1 MRQARKKMSIT
12 EFEPLTIIG
21 RGAFGEVRVCRQIST
36 GDIVAVKKM
45 RKEDMLNKNQ
55 LMHVR
60 TEKEIMTA
68 SNPWI
73 VKLKYSFQDEFFL
86 YLVMDFLPGG
96 DLMNLLMKKEILSE
110 DEARFYTAEMVLAVD
125 SVHKL
130 NCIHRDLKPDNILI
144 DKYGHIQLSDFGL
157 AKISDKTF
165 FPLTVKDNQ
174 TPKKLINTPADS
186 ITTISTNINTNSNK
200 NTNINISKLN
210 IKSKNNLKKLPKKNR
225 LIAYSTVG
233 TPDYIAPEV
242 FSQNGYGEEADWW
255 SIGVMFFE
263 MVVGFP
269 PFFSENPSDTCKKIV
284 KWKEHFSIPSDAN
297 LSPEAESFILRMVSP
312 AETRLGINGVEE
324 IKKHPFFKG
333 IDWNNIRKM
342 KAPFIPEL
350 KNDYDTHYFDTF
362 QEQEPFYPPTTSS
375 KGKQRKDVNY
385 AGYTFNRDNEN
396 IKDSFVQALE
406 VLEAVEKTSANKK
419 NKEIITDI
427 NSPDI
432 YKINEEKK
440 TNNKKTENSIKINNI
455 NNNGNKIKI
464 NNIKENIQQNNNTKE
479 NNIQQNN
486 NKEINNKQNNNN
498 IILNNPKNNNNTNN
512 NIILN
517 NPRNNNNNNNPK
529 NNTNNNIILNNPKN
543 NSHNN
548 NTNNNITLNNPR
560 NNNSHNNNNHNN
572 NSNNNNSN
580 SHNNNSNN
588 NHNNN
593 SNNSHNNNSN
603 NSHNNNSNSHNNNSN
618 SNSHNNNNHNN
629 NNSHNNNNHNNI
641 IRLNNN
647 SGGKNSQNRNT
658 SKNKEKIININSK
671 SKEKDTKIIKMNK
684 SKEKDSKVIN
694 INSKS
699 KEKDSKIITINSK
712 SKEKDNNKVVTVNN
726 KSKEKDPKII
736 NSNNKSKE
744 KDNKVII
751 LNNSKG
757 KEIKKINNINSKSKG
772 KETPSEN
779 VKEPTLQKNL
789 NSNNKIS
796 INKNIKEVKKGN
808 KSPNPGNGIIKKKII
823 ISNPKQKQGPVIKI
837 SPNKIPKEKV
847 HSAKVRVNTENNSDI
862 KKPTSKQGQ
871 KPVKTVIKRKI
882 EKSPNPNM
890 VINKK

>member
-73 VKLKYSFQDEFFL
+73 VKLKYSFQDEFYL

-96 DLMNLLMKKEILSE
+96 DLMNLLMKKEILTE
-110 DEARFYTAEMVLAVD
+110 DEARFYTAEMILAVD

-144 DKYGHIQLSDFGL
+144 DKNGHIKLSDFGL
-157 AKISDKTF
+157 AKIADKTF
-165 FPLTVKDNQ
+165 FPLTVKDFPGPQ
-174 TPKKLINTPADS
+174 KIINTPSDS
-186 ITTISTNINTNSNK
+186 ITNANTNMNSTTNSSKMNQNLNLKNK
-200 NTNINISKLN
+200 NYM
-210 IKSKNNLKKLPKKNR
+210 KKLPKKNR

-312 AETRLGINGVEE
+312 PEIRLGIHGVEE

-342 KAPFIPEL
+342 EAPFIPEL

-362 QEQEPFYPPTTSS
+362 QEQEPFYPPASSS

-406 VLEAVEKTSANKK
+406 VLEAVEKTSASKK
-419 NKEIITDI
+419 IKEIITDS
-427 NSPDI
+427 NSPDL

-440 TNNKKTENSIKINNI
+440 VSAKKSENLNKNHILNSNKSKVP
-455 NNNGNKIKI
+455 NGN
-464 NNIKENIQQNNNTKE
+464 NSKENIQQNSS
-479 NNIQQNN
+479 
-486 NKEINNKQNNNN
+486 NKELNHNSNNN
-498 IILNNPKNNNNTNN
+498 IIKQNNDNNQINSIRLNNPKNNNS
-512 NIILN
+512 
-517 NPRNNNNNNNPK
+517 NNNNNLSK
-529 NNTNNNIILNNPKN
+529 GNT
-543 NSHNN
+543 
-548 NTNNNITLNNPR
+548 
-560 NNNSHNNNNHNN
+560 
-572 NSNNNNSN
+572 
-580 SHNNNSNN
+580 
-588 NHNNN
+588 
-593 SNNSHNNNSN
+593 
-603 NSHNNNSNSHNNNSN
+603 
-618 SNSHNNNNHNN
+618 
-629 NNSHNNNNHNNI
+629 NNI

-647 SGGKNSQNRNT
+647 SGNNSQNRNG
-658 SKNKEKIININSK
+658 SKNKENKIINMNSK

-684 SKEKDSKVIN
+684 SKEKDNKIIN

-699 KEKDSKIITINSK
+699 KEKDGKVISITSKSKEKENKIINMNSKSKEKDNKIININSK
-712 SKEKDNNKVVTVNN
+712 SKEKDGKIIALN
-726 KSKEKDPKII
+726 KSKGKDGKII
-736 NSNNKSKE
+736 N
-744 KDNKVII
+744 VI
-751 LNNSKG
+751 
-757 KEIKKINNINSKSKG
+757 SKSKG
-772 KETPSEN
+772 KESSNEK
-779 VKEPTLQKNL
+779 KEPIIQK
-789 NSNNKIS
+789 SVTSTNKIS
-796 INKNIKEVKKGN
+796 VGKNIKEVKKGN

-823 ISNPKQKQGPVIKI
+823 VGNPKPKTGQMIKI
-837 SPNKIPKEKV
+837 SPGKIPKEKIN
-847 HSAKVRVNTENNSDI
+847 SAKGRVNTDNNEI
-862 KKPTSKQGQ
+862 KKPHSKQGQ
-871 KPVKTVIKRKI
+871 RPQKTSGNRKI
-882 EKSPNPNM
+882 EKSPNPNL
-890 VINKK
+890 VTNKK

>member
-1 MRQARKKMSIT
+1 MHTQAEQMRQARKKMSIT

-73 VKLKYSFQDEFFL
+73 VKLKYSFQDELFL

-96 DLMNLLMKKEILSE
+96 DLMNLLMKKEILTE
-110 DEARFYTAEMVLAVD
+110 DEARFYTAEMILAVD

-144 DKYGHIQLSDFGL
+144 DKNGHIQLSDFGL
-157 AKISDKTF
+157 AKIADKTF
-165 FPLTVKDNQ
+165 FPLTIKDSVG
-174 TPKKLINTPADS
+174 PHKIINTPSDS
-186 ITTISTNINTNSNK
+186 ITTVNTNSTIKTNINVNN
-200 NTNINISKLN
+200 NISKIN
-210 IKSKNNLKKLPKKNR
+210 QNQKNKNLKKFPKKNR

-297 LSPEAESFILRMVSP
+297 LSPEAENFILRMVSP
-312 AETRLGINGVEE
+312 CETRLGINGVEE

-362 QEQEPFYPPTTSS
+362 QEQEPFYPPITSS
-375 KGKQRKDVNY
+375 KVKQRKDVNY

-406 VLEAVEKTSANKK
+406 VLEAVEKTAAKK
-419 NKEIITDI
+419 KIKEIITDS
-427 NSPDI
+427 NSPDLE
-432 YKINEEKK
+432 KINEEKINTK
-440 TNNKKTENSIKINNI
+440 KNENNKNNNI
-455 NNNGNKIKI
+455 NNNTANKVKLNQGNSS
-464 NNIKENIQQNNNTKE
+464 KENIQHNS
-479 NNIQQNN
+479 
-486 NKEINNKQNNNN
+486 NKEINNNNNN
-498 IILNNPKNNNNTNN
+498 KEKNSNSIKLNNPKNNNNS
-512 NIILN
+512 
-517 NPRNNNNNNNPK
+517 
-529 NNTNNNIILNNPKN
+529 NTNLANG
-543 NSHNN
+543 
-548 NTNNNITLNNPR
+548 T
-560 NNNSHNNNNHNN
+560 
-572 NSNNNNSN
+572 
-580 SHNNNSNN
+580 
-588 NHNNN
+588 
-593 SNNSHNNNSN
+593 
-603 NSHNNNSNSHNNNSN
+603 
-618 SNSHNNNNHNN
+618 
-629 NNSHNNNNHNNI
+629 NNI

-647 SGGKNSQNRNT
+647 NSGVNSQNRNT
-658 SKNKEKIININSK
+658 SKNKDKIIPINSK
-671 SKEKDTKIIKMNK
+671 SKEKDTKIIKMNR
-684 SKEKDSKVIN
+684 SKEKDNKAIN

-699 KEKDSKIITINSK
+699 KEKDSKKIGINS
-712 SKEKDNNKVVTVNN
+712 
-726 KSKEKDPKII
+726 
-736 NSNNKSKE
+736 KSKE

-751 LNNSKG
+751 LNKSKDKDTKLISKSKEKDNKIIPLNRSKG
-757 KEIKKINNINSKSKG
+757 KDNKVIKTTNKSKG
-772 KETPSEN
+772 KDIPAEN
-779 VKEPTLQKNL
+779 KKEPVIQK
-789 NSNNKIS
+789 SITSTNKKS
-796 INKNIKEVKKGN
+796 ITKNIKEVKKGN
-808 KSPNPGNGIIKKKII
+808 KSPNPGNGVIRKKILVT
-823 ISNPKQKQGPVIKI
+823 NPKQKQGPIIKI
-837 SPNKIPKEKV
+837 SPGKIPKDKIN
-847 HSAKVRVNTENNSDI
+847 SAKGRLNTDNNTDS
-862 KKPTSKQGQ
+862 KKPMSKQGQ
-871 KPVKTVIKRKI
+871 KLVKNGSNRKG
-882 EKSPNPNM
+882 EKSPNPNL
-890 VINKK
+890 ISNKK

>member
-1 MRQARKKMSIT
+1 MHTQAEQMRQARKKMSIT

-73 VKLKYSFQDEFFL
+73 VKLKYSFQDELFL

-96 DLMNLLMKKEILSE
+96 DLMNLLMKKEILTE
-110 DEARFYTAEMVLAVD
+110 DEARFYTAEMILAVD

-144 DKYGHIQLSDFGL
+144 DKNGHIQLSDFGL
-157 AKISDKTF
+157 AKIADKTF
-165 FPLTVKDNQ
+165 FPLTIKDSVG
-174 TPKKLINTPADS
+174 PHKIINTPSDS
-186 ITTISTNINTNSNK
+186 ITTVNTNSTIKTNINVNN
-200 NTNINISKLN
+200 NISKIN
-210 IKSKNNLKKLPKKNR
+210 QNQKNKNLKKFPKKNR

-297 LSPEAESFILRMVSP
+297 LSPEAENFILRMVSP
-312 AETRLGINGVEE
+312 CETRLGINGVEE

-362 QEQEPFYPPTTSS
+362 QEQEPFYPPITSS
-375 KGKQRKDVNY
+375 KVKQRKDVNY

-406 VLEAVEKTSANKK
+406 VLEAVEKTAAKK
-419 NKEIITDI
+419 KIKEIITDS
-427 NSPDI
+427 NSPDLE
-432 YKINEEKK
+432 KINEEKINTK
-440 TNNKKTENSIKINNI
+440 KNENNKNNNI
-455 NNNGNKIKI
+455 NNNTANKVKLNQGNSS
-464 NNIKENIQQNNNTKE
+464 KENIQHNS
-479 NNIQQNN
+479 
-486 NKEINNKQNNNN
+486 NKEINNNNNN
-498 IILNNPKNNNNTNN
+498 KEKNSNSIKLNNPKNNNNS
-512 NIILN
+512 
-517 NPRNNNNNNNPK
+517 
-529 NNTNNNIILNNPKN
+529 NTNLANG
-543 NSHNN
+543 
-548 NTNNNITLNNPR
+548 T
-560 NNNSHNNNNHNN
+560 
-572 NSNNNNSN
+572 
-580 SHNNNSNN
+580 
-588 NHNNN
+588 
-593 SNNSHNNNSN
+593 
-603 NSHNNNSNSHNNNSN
+603 
-618 SNSHNNNNHNN
+618 
-629 NNSHNNNNHNNI
+629 NNI

-647 SGGKNSQNRNT
+647 NSGVNSQNRNT
-658 SKNKEKIININSK
+658 SKNKDKIIPINSK
-671 SKEKDTKIIKMNK
+671 SKEKDTKIIKMNR
-684 SKEKDSKVIN
+684 SKEKDNKAIN

-699 KEKDSKIITINSK
+699 KEKDSKNIGINSK
-712 SKEKDNNKVVTVNN
+712 SKEKDNNKVIILN
-726 KSKEKDPKII
+726 KSKDKDTKLI
-736 NSNNKSKE
+736 SKSKE
-744 KDNKVII
+744 KDNKII
-751 LNNSKG
+751 PLNRSKG
-757 KEIKKINNINSKSKG
+757 KDNKVIKTTNKSKG
-772 KETPSEN
+772 KDIPAEN
-779 VKEPTLQKNL
+779 KKEPVIQK
-789 NSNNKIS
+789 SITSTNKKS

-808 KSPNPGNGIIKKKII
+808 KSPNPGNGVIRKKILVT
-823 ISNPKQKQGPVIKI
+823 NPKQKQGPIIKI
-837 SPNKIPKEKV
+837 SPGKIPKDKIN
-847 HSAKVRVNTENNSDI
+847 STKGRLNTDNNTDS
-862 KKPTSKQGQ
+862 KKPMSKQGQ
-871 KPVKTVIKRKI
+871 KLVKNGSNRKG
-882 EKSPNPNM
+882 EKSPNPNL
-890 VINKK
+890 ISNKK